1 MNWPRAILR
10 MIREMG
16 SGRSRKVSEAGPEP
30 SGYSETTPRRKV
42 VAPTDQL
49 CGITDVGRVRDHN
62 EDAFY
67 LSEDGR
73 LLLVADGMGGH
84 EAGEVASALAIEAAA
99 QFVTAEQRKAIEA
112 GTQQAGPL
120 LTAALDAAHRKVI
133 EASGTPQG
141 RRDMGSAL
149 IVACLTGDRLYTCHV
164 GDVRCYVLSG
174 ATLQQITRDH
184 SVVGALVQSGQL
196 TPEEARVHPKKN
208 EILQAIGMPSGV
220 VPEVNTRPLANGDRV
235 LLCSDGL
242 WEALPEAEIH
252 SIVQWEGTMRQLAT
266 QLVDRANCAGG
277 FDNITVVLY
286 GPRSSRGNDRPR
298 K

>member
-1 MNWPRAILR
+1 

-16 SGRSRKVSEAGPEP
+16 SGRSRKVGEDEPEP

-42 VAPTDQL
+42 VAPTNQL
-49 CGITDVGRVRDHN
+49 CGITDVGQVRDHN

-99 QFVTAEQRKAIEA
+99 QFVTADQSKDIDA
-112 GTQQAGPL
+112 GVQPFEPL
-120 LTAALDAAHRKVI
+120 LMGALGAAHRKVI
-133 EASGTPQG
+133 EASVTPQG

-149 IVACLTGDRLYTCHV
+149 ILAYLKSDRLYTCHV
-164 GDVRCYVLSG
+164 GDVRCYVLWGS
-174 ATLQQITRDH
+174 TFQQITRDH

-242 WEALPEAEIH
+242 WEALPEAEIR
-252 SIVQWEGTMRQLAT
+252 SIVEWEGTMRQLAT
-266 QLVDRANCAGG
+266 QLVDRANDAGG

-286 GPRSSRGNDRPR
+286 GPHCSRGSDQPPKRSP
-298 K
+298 KIGP

>member
-1 MNWPRAILR
+1 MIGPRAILR
-10 MIREMG
+10 IIREMG
-16 SGRSRKVSEAGPEP
+16 SGRSRKVGGAEPEP

-42 VAPTDQL
+42 VAPTDQF
-49 CGITDVGRVRDHN
+49 CGITDVGRVREHN
-62 EDAFY
+62 EDAFH

-84 EAGEVASALAIEAAA
+84 EAGEIASALAIEAAA
-99 QFVTAEQRKAIEA
+99 QFVTAEQRKVIDA
-112 GTQQAGPL
+112 GIQPVEPL
-120 LTAALDAAHRKVI
+120 LMGALGAAHRKVI
-133 EASGTPQG
+133 EASITSQG

-149 IVACLTGDRLYTCHV
+149 ILAYLKSDRVYTCHV

-174 ATLQQITRDH
+174 ATFQQITRDH

-208 EILQAIGMPSGV
+208 EILQAIGMPCGV
-220 VPEVNTRPLANGDRV
+220 VPEVNTRPLENGDRV

-252 SIVQWEGTMRQLAT
+252 SIVEWEGTMRQLAT

-277 FDNITVVLY
+277 YDNITVVLY
-286 GPRSSRGNDRPR
+286 GPHCSRGNDRPR